1 MFDLKP
7 LSPSAIG
14 AALVK
19 AERYRLINE
28 PEQSQSI
35 CEDILRADPDNYDA
49 QIMLILAITDGF
61 PRSTSDAARAVDLVA
76 NLPSEYDRHYYAGL
90 VAERHARA
98 VLFQGGMG
106 EGAGSHWLHQA
117 MREYEQAEA
126 LRPQGNDDARLRWN
140 ACARLFNTHPALQRD
155 NEEERSAPIT
165 LE

>member
-14 AALVK
+14 AALIK

-35 CEDILRADPDNYDA
+35 CEDILRTDPDNHDA

-61 PRSTSDAARAVDLVA
+61 PRSTSDAARAVGLVA

-90 VAERHARA
+90 VAERHGRA

-117 MREYEQAEA
+117 MREYEQADA
-126 LRPQGNDDARLRWN
+126 LRPPGNDDARLRWN
-140 ACARLFNTHPALQRD
+140 ACARLFNTHPALQHE
-155 NEEERSAPIT
+155 NEDERPAPIT